1 MSPSD
6 SDGCRPTLRVLRECL
21 SNPND
26 WDDPEQCRSIARNDF
41 KSVIPLSSLRHPV
54 VIAGQ
59 SLTTEEGSG
68 ANLTIFKHSVRA
80 RLISVWKEI
89 RSEQW
94 RGLVTQP
101 ETQSCWWLLYAGLKR
116 TGDRS
121 NVYGQV
127 ERLGEAEI
135 ASLYP
140 VQDDHDLRALEMSAM
155 ANRRWR
161 MDCLITLIDVIAAA
175 AKSSETQLPA
185 ELPPPPGR
193 TVSPLNIEIE
203 LVRLDY
209 DEDPAFETPVEVL
222 LSLSLIDWDDDAV
235 RQAVVPQ
242 LVGFMDPQKERWSV
256 HTVRGAVTIYSVEI
270 TEARLSQLAAAVALG
285 AVMESAALTGA
296 IVAPTNNNAHYV
308 AKSTL
313 VEAYVDGMEVRAL
326 CGQWFVPTQDHT
338 EKPVCGSCEE
348 ELTNLPSD

>member
-21 SNPND
+21 SNPDD
-26 WDDPEQCRSIARNDF
+26 WEDPEQCRSIARNDF
-41 KSVIPLSSLRHPV
+41 KSVIPLSSLKHPAV
-54 VIAGQ
+54 MAGK
-59 SLTTEEGSG
+59 SLTVDEDSG
-68 ANLTIFKHSVRA
+68 ANLTIFKHSIRA
-80 RLISVWKEI
+80 RLQSIWKEV

-101 ETQSCWWLLYAGLKR
+101 ETESRWWLLHAGLKR

-121 NVYGQV
+121 NVYDQV
-127 ERLGEAEI
+127 ERLSEAEI
-135 ASLYP
+135 KSLYP
-140 VQDDHDLRALEMSAM
+140 VQDDRDLLVLETSAM

-161 MDCLITLIDVIAAA
+161 MDCLTTLIDAIASAA
-175 AKSSETQLPA
+175 NASEMQYPA

-193 TVSPLNIEIE
+193 TVSPLNIEVE

-209 DEDPAFETPVEVL
+209 EEDPTFETPVEVL
-222 LSLSLIDWDDDAV
+222 LSLRLLDWDDDV
-235 RQAVVPQ
+235 IRQAVVPQ

-256 HTVRGAVTIYSVEI
+256 HTVEGKVTVYSVEI
-270 TEARLSQLAAAVALG
+270 TEVRLSQLTAAVELG
-285 AVMESAALTGA
+285 AMEGASLAGA
-296 IVAPTNNNAHYV
+296 IVAPTNNSAHYV

-338 EKPVCGSCEE
+338 EKPVCLSCEKE
-348 ELTNLPSD
+348 FAELPSE